1 VTRFKEA
8 AGRTPTC
15 IPIERIGESLTP
27 EEHAHMRTC
36 ARCQT
41 ELALW
46 QQFESAAP
54 AKNEGAAVTWI
65 VAELERRAGSPQRQK
80 SAPSRRWGLSGQW
93 LAAAASV
100 ALFVSVGYLMWD
112 REPAIWNPGG
122 TTGQYRTAQLDVIAP
137 LGDVAAAPR
146 EFSWKP
152 AAGAIRYDVRI
163 LEVDGTVVWR
173 TSIAEPRLVVP
184 PDILSRFVIQKPF
197 LWEVTARDT
206 ADAAIGS
213 SGTQR
218 FRVVDSHRGG

>member
-1 VTRFKEA
+1 MTRFKEA
-8 AGRTPTC
+8 AERTPSC
-15 IPIERIGESLTP
+15 VPVERIGESLTP
-27 EEHAHMRTC
+27 EEQAHVGTC

-46 QQFESAAP
+46 QQFESSAP
-54 AKNEGAAVTWI
+54 AKDEGAAVTWI
-65 VAELERRAGSPQRQK
+65 VSELERRAERPQHQK
-80 SAPSRRWGLSGQW
+80 SRPSRSWGLSGQW

-100 ALFVSVGYLMWD
+100 VLVVSVGYLMWD
-112 REPAIWNPGG
+112 REPAIRNPGG
-122 TTGQYRTAQLDVIAP
+122 ATEQYRTVQLDVIAP

-184 PDILSRFVIQKPF
+184 PDILSRFVSQKPF
-197 LWEVTARDT
+197 LWEVTARD
-206 ADAAIGS
+206 ASDAAIGS

-218 FRVVDSHRGG
+218 FRVVDSRRGG